1 MFSACVCGRMCVRV
15 WENVCA
21 CAHVRVKT
29 SVGGVPLWNEVETE
43 T

>member
-1 MFSACVCGRMCVRV
+1 MNPSLVRACVGEWVCVCT
-15 WENVCA
+15 CA